1 MSEPIT
7 RGLADSWGDPDS
19 PNGHDLA
26 YQRALT
32 DAGNADRLVDL
43 HGHDLIY
50 VPGIGWHVWNGQR
63 WEHDDA
69 GELMRRARNVVDEIQ
84 EQAATA
90 ADEDWGKTLKK
101 HARASGSSRAL
112 KAMIEVAQA
121 DARVETQA
129 EALDADAW
137 ALNTPNGIVDLR
149 TGTLRLH
156 DRTELHTRMTTAAF
170 EPTSERPVHEAFL
183 DRITA
188 GNKDLQRFLQRLAGL
203 TLIGEMLEHKLPILQ
218 GGGANGKSTFVG
230 TLMHALGDYA
240 HVAGLD
246 LLMAGRRSVGAASPE
261 VAGLRGRRLVIV
273 SEGAEDGKL
282 AVERVK
288 AITGG
293 DMVTGRLLNANPIT
307 FRPTHTVW
315 LQTNH
320 RPRVSDDSEAIWRR
334 LVLVPFKVTIPEAER
349 DNQLERKLRKE
360 TDAILAWAVA
370 GAVEFQRTGLD
381 PPPEVRAETEQYRDS
396 ENAFAMW
403 LAECTRVEVGGG
415 CKASELLRSY
425 NTWAVDNRADRL
437 SHISISER
445 FSNAG
450 YIKEK
455 RNSGNY
461 YLDIRMVDP
470 NNAQDDIFAETS
482 TTSTTEPDPPVEV
495 SGGLWKFDTETS
507 TTANPH
513 EKGDTNGSVEVV
525 EVITNEALYAHTH
538 LEPVETTSKPP
549 QPPPSTL
556 HHDGHY
562 FTGDPDDYYAS
573 ITDIGAHE

>member
-1 MSEPIT
+1 MSM
-7 RGLADSWGDPDS
+7 ADVAASF
-19 PNGHDLA
+19 HDLSHT
-26 YQRALT
+26 RALT

-43 HGHDLIY
+43 HGDDLIY
-50 VPGIGWHVWNGQR
+50 VPGIGWHVWNHKR
-63 WEHDDA
+63 WELDEA
-69 GELMRRARNVVDEIQ
+69 GELIRRARNVVEEINH
-84 EQAATA
+84 QANDATDDKWQTA
-90 ADEDWGKTLKK
+90 LRK
-101 HARASGSSRAL
+101 HAKTSGSSRSL

-121 DARVETQA
+121 DARVETDA
-129 EALDADAW
+129 ELLDADAW
-137 ALNTPNGIVDLR
+137 ALNTPNGIVNLHTGDLR
-149 TGTLRLH
+149 PH
-156 DRTELHTRMTTAAF
+156 DRTELHTRMTTARYS
-170 EPTSERPVHEAFL
+170 PSNERPIHEAFL
-183 DRITA
+183 ERITA
-188 GNKDLQRFLQRLAGL
+188 GNAGLQRFLQRLAGL
-203 TLIGEMLEHKLPILQ
+203 TLIGEMVEHKLPILQ

-349 DNQLERKLRKE
+349 DNTLEAKLRKE
-360 TDAILAWAVA
+360 ASAILAWAVA

-403 LAECTRVEVGGG
+403 LAERTEQAPENEGAKASAVLQSYNAWASDNRAEKLTHVSIAERLSIAGYTKDKRKSGNYYLGLRLVEPNNDQKTLVEVGGG
-415 CKASELLRSY
+415 SWK
-425 NTWAVDNRADRL
+425 
-437 SHISISER
+437 
-445 FSNAG
+445 F
-450 YIKEK
+450 
-455 RNSGNY
+455 
-461 YLDIRMVDP
+461 
-470 NNAQDDIFAETS
+470 DDQTS
-482 TTSTTEPDPPVEV
+482 TTT
-495 SGGLWKFDTETS
+495 
-507 TTANPH
+507 NPH
-513 EKGDTNGSVEVV
+513 EQSDSTASVEVM
-525 EVITNEALYAHTH
+525 EVITNEVPNAQARI
-538 LEPVETTSKPP
+538 EDFIENDP
-549 QPPPSTL
+549 QTSTL
-556 HHDGHY
+556 HHPD
-562 FTGDPDDYYAS
+562 DPGYDYEHEEHDHDYYAG
-573 ITDIGAHE
+573 IDDIGAAPDD